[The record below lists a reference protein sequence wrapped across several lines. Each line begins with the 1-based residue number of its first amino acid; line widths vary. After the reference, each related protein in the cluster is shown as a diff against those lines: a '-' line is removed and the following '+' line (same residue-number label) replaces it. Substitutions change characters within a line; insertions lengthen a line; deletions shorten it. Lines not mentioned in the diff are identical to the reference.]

1 MCWSASGDPLIDAGC
16 PNLGGGFE
24 YCERRL
30 GGTSLSSPLLAG
42 IVALVDQA
50 RAQAGKGAIG
60 FLNPVLYSL
69 AGSAAIRDVLP
80 PASPTA
86 VLRNTGATGTAT
98 TLRTINS
105 VPVGTGGP
113 VVEGADT
120 SLRTTAGWDNVTG
133 LGTPWVP
140 AFVSAIAAA
149 P

>member
-1 MCWSASGDPLIDAGC
+1 
-16 PNLGGGFE
+16 
-24 YCERRL
+24 
-30 GGTSLSSPLLAG
+30 
-42 IVALVDQA
+42 
-50 RAQAGKGAIG
+50 
-60 FLNPVLYSL
+60 
-69 AGSAAIRDVLP
+69 
-80 PASPTA
+80 

-105 VPVGTGGP
+105 VPVGTSGT

-140 AFVSAIAAA
+140 AFVSALAAA